1 MVRYWDYSTTSTSTT
16 QTASWWNSQSC
27 SSATT
32 YTTTSASTGGGGGA
46 STWTC
51 VYYVQ
56 PRAYLIDPPDHWDEA
71 TLASFVRLV
80 NDETKTGFTVTMVI
94 KGEILITDP
103 HVERRAMADFVPLWK
118 RYANAADRTKIDA
131 FFAEFG
137 AEGQP

>member
-1 MVRYWDYSTTSTSTT
+1 MARYWDYSTTSTTTT
-16 QTASWWNSQSC
+16 QTASWWDSQLRP
-27 SSATT
+27 SATT
-32 YTTTSASTGGGGGA
+32 YTTTSTSTTTTSA

-56 PRAYLIDPPDHWDEA
+56 PRAYLVEPPDHWDEA

-103 HVERRAMADFVPLWK
+103 DVELRAMADFVPLLK
-118 RYANAADRTKIDA
+118 RRANATDRAKIDA

-137 AEGQP
+137 AEEPK